1 MQILFRK
8 NKIWI
13 RMIKMSEKCVITI
26 EDVLY
31 QAKRKNRD
39 IDTYK
44 IKKHIHMLKINIK
57 INIENLAS
65 HILFIHCM

>member
-1 MQILFRK
+1 
-8 NKIWI
+8 
-13 RMIKMSEKCVITI
+13 MSEKCVITI

-31 QAKRKNRD
+31 QAKRKNRN

-44 IKKHIHMLKINIK
+44 IKRHIHMLKINIK
-57 INIENLAS
+57 INIENLES

>member
-1 MQILFRK
+1 MYADIIQK

-31 QAKRKNRD
+31 QAKRK
-39 IDTYK
+39 IEILIH
-44 IKKHIHMLKINIK
+44 IK
-57 INIENLAS
+57 
-65 HILFIHCM
+65 

>member
-1 MQILFRK
+1 
-8 NKIWI
+8 
-13 RMIKMSEKCVITI
+13 MSEKCVITI

-31 QAKRKNRD
+31 QAKRKNRN

-44 IKKHIHMLKINIK
+44 IKKAYSYAENKHKK
-57 INIENLAS
+57 INIENLES